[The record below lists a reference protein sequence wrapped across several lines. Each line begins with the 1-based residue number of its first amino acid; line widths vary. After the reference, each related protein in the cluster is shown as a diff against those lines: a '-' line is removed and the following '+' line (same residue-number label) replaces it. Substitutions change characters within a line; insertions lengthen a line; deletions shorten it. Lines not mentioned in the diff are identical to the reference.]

1 MVVHGETYGWLQGK
15 TNVFTARLDCLGVRH
30 ENIGLYFFMAGPR
43 DLRFQGLKTLAIK
56 NILLKEDAKMT
67 MKALVYHGPEKI
79 SLDDVP
85 VPKII
90 EPDDAIVK
98 VTTSTICGTDIHIW
112 HGGMPEVEAPRIL
125 GHEFCGEIVEVG
137 PAVRNV
143 KVGDQCAISC
153 VTQCGECFYCV
164 RGMYSHCTT
173 GSWIFGYM
181 IDGCQA
187 EYVRVPH
194 ANLGCHIIP
203 DGLTDDDVLLVGDI
217 LSTGYLGA
225 ENARIEPGDTVA
237 VMGSGPVGMCAMITA
252 RLWGPAR
259 IIAVDM
265 NQARLDFAVEKG
277 LADMGI
283 NSGEVD
289 AVEKIREITD
299 GRGADR
305 TIEAVGAK
313 GTYDLALEAVR
324 AGGNVSMLGVFEQP
338 QEIKM
343 NELWIKNIDISMGL
357 VNANRIPELIR
368 LIQLGKIDTKF
379 LYTHRK
385 PLNDLLEGYDVF
397 GGKKDNVLKWIVT
410 PYER

>member
-1 MVVHGETYGWLQGK
+1 M
-15 TNVFTARLDCLGVRH
+15 D
-30 ENIGLYFFMAGPR
+30 
-43 DLRFQGLKTLAIK
+43 
-56 NILLKEDAKMT
+56 T
-67 MKALVYHGPEKI
+67 MKALVYHGPQKI

-90 EPDDAIVK
+90 EPDDAIVR

-112 HGGMPEVEAPRIL
+112 HGGMPEVQAPRIL
-125 GHEFCGEIVEVG
+125 GHEFCGEVVEVG

-143 KVGDQCAISC
+143 KVGDRVAVSC

-164 RGMYSHCTT
+164 RQIYSHCTT

-194 ANLGCHIIP
+194 ANLGCFQIP
-203 DGLTDDDVLLVGDI
+203 EGLTEEDVLFVGDI
-217 LSTGYLGA
+217 LSTGYFGA
-225 ENARIEPGDTVA
+225 ENAQIEPGDTVA

-259 IIAVDM
+259 IVAVDT
-265 NQARLDFAVEKG
+265 NQSRLDFAVKNGIADIGLNPLEVNVPEK
-277 LADMGI
+277 L
-283 NSGEVD
+283 
-289 AVEKIREITD
+289 REMTG

-313 GTYDLALEAVR
+313 GTYELALEAVR
-324 AGGNVSMLGVFEQP
+324 PGGNVSIIGVFEQP
-338 QEIKM
+338 QELAM
-343 NELWIKNIDISMGL
+343 NKLWIKNIKISMGL
-357 VNANRIPELIR
+357 VNANRIPELIN
-368 LIQLGKIDTKF
+368 LIRTGKINTN
-379 LYTHRK
+379 LLITHRA
-385 PLNDLLEGYDVF
+385 PLNDILKGYDIF
-397 GGKKDNVLKWIVT
+397 GNKKDNCLKWVIT

>member
-1 MVVHGETYGWLQGK
+1 
-15 TNVFTARLDCLGVRH
+15 
-30 ENIGLYFFMAGPR
+30 
-43 DLRFQGLKTLAIK
+43 
-56 NILLKEDAKMT
+56 MT

-90 EPDDAIVK
+90 EQDDVIVK

-125 GHEFCGEIVEVG
+125 GHEFCGEVVEAG

-164 RGMYSHCTT
+164 RGIYSHCTT

-181 IDGCQA
+181 IEGCQA

-194 ANLGCHIIP
+194 ANLVCFKIP
-203 DGLTDDDVLLVGDI
+203 DGLTDDDVLFVGDI
-217 LSTGYLGA
+217 LSTGYMGA
-225 ENARIEPGDTVA
+225 ENAKIEPGDTVA
-237 VMGSGPVGMCAMITA
+237 VMGSGPVGMCAMTTA

-265 NQARLDFAVEKG
+265 NQSRLDFAVKQG
-277 LADMGI
+277 IADMAI

-289 AVEKIREITD
+289 AVEKIKEVTD

-313 GTYDLALEAVR
+313 GTYDLALDAVR
-324 AGGNVSMLGVFEQP
+324 AGGNVSMLGVYEKP
-338 QEIKM
+338 QELKM
-343 NELWIKNIDISMGL
+343 NELWIKNINISMGL

-368 LIQLGKIDTKF
+368 LIQLGKINTNF
-379 LYTHRK
+379 LHTHRK
-385 PLNDLLEGYDVF
+385 PLNDILEGYDIF
-397 GGKKDNVLKWIVT
+397 GDKKDNVLKWIVT

>member
-1 MVVHGETYGWLQGK
+1 
-15 TNVFTARLDCLGVRH
+15 
-30 ENIGLYFFMAGPR
+30 
-43 DLRFQGLKTLAIK
+43 
-56 NILLKEDAKMT
+56 

-112 HGGMPEVEAPRIL
+112 HGGMPETPAPRIL
-125 GHEFCGEIVEVG
+125 GHEFCGEVVEVG

-143 KVGDQCAISC
+143 KVGDKGAVSC

-164 RGMYSHCTT
+164 RGTYSHCTT

-194 ANLGCHIIP
+194 ANLGIFPIP
-203 DGLTDDDVLLVGDI
+203 EGLTEEDVLFVGDI
-217 LSTGYLGA
+217 LSTGYFGS
-225 ENARIEPGDTVA
+225 ENAEIEPGDTVA

-259 IIAVDM
+259 IIAVDA
-265 NQARLDFAVEKG
+265 NQSRLDFAVKQG
-277 LADMGI
+277 IADMAL
-283 NSGEVD
+283 NPKDVN
-289 AVEKIREITD
+289 VPEKIRELTH

-305 TIEAVGAK
+305 AIEAVGAQ
-313 GTYDLALEAVR
+313 GTYELALEAVR
-324 AGGNVSMLGVFEQP
+324 AGGNVSLIGVFEKP
-338 QEIKM
+338 QTLPL
-343 NELWIKNIDISMGL
+343 NTLWIKNIKISMGL
-357 VNANRIPELIR
+357 VNANRIPELIS
-368 LIQLGKIDTKF
+368 LIQAGKINTNC
-379 LYTHRK
+379 LITHRA
-385 PLNDLLEGYDVF
+385 PLSDLLTGYDVF
-397 GGKKDNVLKWIVT
+397 GNKKDNCLKWVIKQ
-410 PYER
+410 